1 MPYITTGYVP
11 EDEVNYYQVDMDGT
25 VTEQQPESDGQ
36 GQVRLRLDVTGV
48 TQGSHSVRIS
58 ACNEWGCSEFSDP
71 FVFKKALPS
80 VPSGI
85 GLSL

>member
-1 MPYITTGYVP
+1 MPFITTSYVP
-11 EDEVNYYQVDMDGT
+11 EEEVSYYQVELDGT
-25 VTEQQPESDGQ
+25 TTEQPPESDGQ
-36 GQVRLRLDVTGV
+36 GQARLKYDVTGV
-48 TQGSHSVRIS
+48 APGPHTVRLS

-71 FVFKKALPS
+71 FVFTKALPS